1 MTQND
6 RFSNGKT
13 LLKAALAVV
22 VFVVLSVLLLP
33 LTQLIA
39 YTLFVEHPEIWQY
52 GIMSAVIVGL
62 AVKVAPDQMKGFVA
76 RAGLVFI
83 IVSMLVIGPFAAS
96 INTQTDL
103 ANDIESDVEGTNA
116 TIPES
121 SNDSVRVLPRTVADE
136 YASSTLQT
144 QKYGVGE
151 SDPVYHNGDYQWGY
165 PLEPDRVGV
174 TFFGK
179 QDGAV
184 YVNMEQNGQNVTT
197 VREKRFDCGV
207 GMLWF
212 DSYNYKTTVNRL
224 DVDRRQN
231 SRFVFQGGDGNYRI
245 AQSYI
250 THDWRFSLTPLPT
263 VYAVPQY
270 GGTQVADT
278 NCNIE
283 SVSADEVSDNPH
295 LDKQSTYPYDLAM
308 YRVESMQL
316 TEGVFNKWFVGE
328 NVPEIAEVPG
338 KGNSQPFTVPTED
351 GLKMY
356 VAAEP
361 SGSGQGIYQIY
372 IFDAQTGDI
381 ERVEFDESRLGPQRA
396 ADKLRTER
404 PKVDWKSGESGTT
417 EISEPIPVTKNG
429 TLYWHVKAVPADSIG
444 ISFSA
449 FVNTETG
456 EVTTVKNDKEIYA
469 FVNNDEIREMDG
481 QSNNTTVNN
490 NTSISTTT
498 VTVAVVNKNGTVT
511 RTEEVSIPEN
521 GSVEIEVED

>member
-1 MTQND
+1 MIQD
-6 RFSNGKT
+6 EELRSKVSPI
-13 LLKAALAVV
+13 KIALSVV
-22 VFVVLSVLLLP
+22 AFIILAVLLLP
-33 LTQLIA
+33 LTQLVT
-39 YTLFVEHPEIWQY
+39 YTLFIEHPEIWQY
-52 GIMSAVIVGL
+52 GIISTLIVGL
-62 AVKVAPDQMKGFVA
+62 AVKASPDQMKGSVA
-76 RAGLVFI
+76 MTGLVFI
-83 IVSMLVIGPFAAS
+83 MISTLLIGPFVAS

-103 ANDIESDVEGTNA
+103 ADDIESNAEGTNT

-136 YASSTLQT
+136 YARSTLQT
-144 QKYGVGE
+144 QKYGVGD

-184 YVNMEQNGQNVTT
+184 YVNMEQSSQNVTT
-197 VREKRFDCGV
+197 VREERFDCGV

-212 DSYNYKTTVNRL
+212 DSYNYKTTLDRL
-224 DVDRRQN
+224 DVDRRQD
-231 SRFVFQGGDGNYRI
+231 SRFVFQGDDGNYRI
-245 AQSYI
+245 AQSYV
-250 THDWRFSLTPLPT
+250 THEWRFSLTPLPT
-263 VYAVPQY
+263 VYSVPQY

-283 SVSADEVSDNPH
+283 SVSANEVSEYTH

-308 YRVESMQL
+308 YRVNSMQL

-328 NVPEIAEVPG
+328 NVPEVAEVPG

-372 IFDAQTGDI
+372 IFDAQTGEI
-381 ERVEFDESRLGPQRA
+381 QRVEFDESRLGPQRA

-404 PKVDWKSGESGTT
+404 PNVNWKSGESGTT

-429 TLYWHVKAVPADSIG
+429 TLYWHVKAVPTDSIG

-456 EVTTVKNDKEIYA
+456 AVTTIRNDKEIYA
-469 FVNNDEIREMDG
+469 FVSRDEVRNMDDPTD
-481 QSNNTTVNN
+481 NTTAENS
-490 NTSISTTT
+490 TSTTT
-498 VTVAVVNKNGTVT
+498 VTVAVVNENGTVT
-511 RTEEVSIPEN
+511 RTEEVTLPEN